1 MCPSWFVLGCPR
13 RMSFRGEMDDME
25 KEHTKSPFIAIFLFQ
40 SFLVLIFPSL
50 LWYTCVLLNVAETSY
65 M

>member
-1 MCPSWFVLGCPR
+1 
-13 RMSFRGEMDDME
+13 MSFRGEMDDME